1 VYDFSWLD
9 TVVDNLL
16 SRGIEVWFNVGYGNP
31 LYMEN
36 IPNKTGV
43 GCVPLF
49 FGEACLAA
57 WKNYVAALALH
68 FAGRVKLFEI
78 WNEPEADHFWYPEA
92 PDPKKY
98 AELYDITV
106 TEIRKHIPDAKFAA
120 TVASGFDFGF
130 IRGML
135 SALGGMQVDY
145 FAFHAHSKYPEI
157 SFGQGGRYLDNV
169 KLLRSLLDG
178 AGFEKTKL
186 IQGEAGQPSWAPK
199 GHWLYKDGFDNP
211 RAQAVWLLRRF
222 VLDHFAEVAISSFFM
237 IADIWEKPYE
247 TATQILPRDPMLPR
261 RDPLRFQYEVSLWQY
276 MEEDR
281 GIERLLL
288 HPAPLKVQITDRGVA
303 DAYIYLNA
311 EQVALMTDQSPD
323 ELGSRYTA
331 VLYFAPYRSEKLTD
345 GNEFR
350 VEREDEMAAL
360 EAKTRGIWSGHPHL
374 YEIPTFD
381 TIEERIAYTK
391 CVLEQ
396 HIGKTIFQPNA
407 QAAFAAH

>member
-1 VYDFSWLD
+1 MHISCDF
-9 TVVDNLL
+9 
-16 SRGIEVWFNVGYGNP
+16 
-31 LYMEN
+31 EN
-36 IPNKTGV
+36 IALVGGPCSGKTSV
-43 GCVPLF
+43 FEAIRSMVEESREDVCVSF
-49 FGEACLAA
+49 VSEA
-57 WKNYVAALALH
+57 
-68 FAGRVKLFEI
+68 
-78 WNEPEADHFWYPEA
+78 
-92 PDPKKY
+92 
-98 AELYDITV
+98 
-106 TEIRKHIPDAKFAA
+106 
-120 TVASGFDFGF
+120 
-130 IRGML
+130 
-135 SALGGMQVDY
+135 
-145 FAFHAHSKYPEI
+145 
-157 SFGQGGRYLDNV
+157 
-169 KLLRSLLDG
+169 
-178 AGFEKTKL
+178 
-186 IQGEAGQPSWAPK
+186 
-199 GHWLYKDGFDNP
+199 
-211 RAQAVWLLRRF
+211 
-222 VLDHFAEVAISSFFM
+222 
-237 IADIWEKPYE
+237 
-247 TATQILPRDPMLPR
+247 ATQILPRDPMLPR

-407 QAAFAAH
+407 QAALAAH